1 MITMN
6 PTKAGDP
13 IFIEYTREKEINAI
27 IFFIKNTNHCGKT
40 KLFKLLFFLDF
51 SHFKQT
57 GKSVTELKYYAW
69 ERGPVPKELFEELD
83 RPKEDFKKYIAI
95 LPSAPGEFLKMI
107 PRKKFDPKYFSKR
120 EIKIMQNIAEIFK
133 EAFAEDMSEVSHLPN
148 EPWDKTK
155 KTKGLLA
162 EIDYMLSLDDTK
174 GSLSMERVQEILNER
189 EEVRLLFC
197 Q

>member
-83 RPKEDFKKYIAI
+83 RPKEDFKKHIAI

-148 EPWDKTK
+148 EPWNKTK